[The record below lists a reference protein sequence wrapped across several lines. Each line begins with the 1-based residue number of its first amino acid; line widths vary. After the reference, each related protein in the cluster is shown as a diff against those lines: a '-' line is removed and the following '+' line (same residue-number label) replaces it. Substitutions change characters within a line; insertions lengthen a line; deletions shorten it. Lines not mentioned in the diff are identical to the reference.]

1 MNIEKIKENL
11 NLHRLNKN
19 LLWNALLLT
28 TGGTIGLIV
37 KLITSNNSFIVNI
50 IFTVFIILGVA
61 FGIILF
67 KLQQELS
74 KEIFEL
80 INQLEKKEN

>member
-1 MNIEKIKENL
+1 MWSGIIV
-11 NLHRLNKN
+11 
-19 LLWNALLLT
+19 T
-28 TGGTIGLIV
+28 IGGTVGV
-37 KLITSNNSFIVNI
+37 FYKAITGNNSFIDIV
-50 IFTVFIILGVA
+50 FTILGISIA
-61 FGIILF
+61 IILF